1 MSEAT
6 ASKPLLL
13 LVGVP
18 ENYRLGGPAFQRL
31 HEAHAGVAV
40 RILHDPQ
47 AFAEQ
52 VPQADAVIGSRPYL
66 KLTSTALTPAGRL
79 RWVQTTTAGV
89 DQALTPELLAAAHVT
104 ITCIKG
110 PPGPLMAEHAVLLML
125 ALSRNL
131 PVYLRNQQQHVW
143 RREGQDW
150 LPLHG
155 QTIAILGV
163 GSAGSNL
170 ARVCKTGF
178 GMTVLGMSRT
188 PRSHPHVD
196 RAFDKSELPKVLP
209 EADYVVLCLPNTRE
223 TKGIIDGAALGAMK
237 PTACLVNVSRG
248 ALIDEAALIAA
259 MRAGRIAGAG
269 LDVTGVDPIPKD
281 SPLWDLPNTIIT
293 PHIATES
300 VKLSDA
306 VVDFWCE
313 NVRRF
318 AQNQP
323 LLGVMDRQAGY

>member
-1 MSEAT
+1 M
-6 ASKPLLL
+6 ASDGLLL

-31 HEAHAGVAV
+31 HQAHPRVQV
-40 RILHDPQ
+40 RIVHDQ
-47 AFAEQ
+47 AAFAEQ
-52 VPQADAVIGSRPYL
+52 VKQADAVIGSRPYI
-66 KLTSTALTPAGRL
+66 KLATAVAKPGARL

-89 DQALTPELLAAAHVT
+89 DQAVPPELFAAEQVT

-125 ALSRNL
+125 ALSRNF
-131 PVYLRNQQQHVW
+131 PAYLRNQQQHIW
-143 RREGQDW
+143 RREGQEW

-163 GSAGSNL
+163 GSAGGNL

-188 PRSHPHVD
+188 PRAHAHVD
-196 RAFDKSELPKVLP
+196 RAFAQGELLGVLP
-209 EADYVVLCLPNTRE
+209 EADFVVLCLPNTPE
-223 TKGIIDGAALGAMK
+223 TKGIIDNAAFNAMK
-237 PTACLVNVSRG
+237 PTAYLINVSRG
-248 ALIDEAALIAA
+248 ALIDEDALIAA
-259 MRAGRIAGAG
+259 MRAGKIAGAG
-269 LDVTGVDPIPKD
+269 LDVTSTDPIPQD
-281 SPLWDLPNTIIT
+281 SPLWDLPNTLIT

-318 AQNQP
+318 AEEQP
-323 LLGVMDRQAGY
+323 LLGAVDRRVGY

>member
-1 MSEAT
+1 M
-6 ASKPLLL
+6 ASTSLLL

-18 ENYRLGGPAFQRL
+18 ENYRLGGPAFERL
-31 HEAHAGVAV
+31 HQAHPSVQV
-40 RILHDPQ
+40 RIVHDQ
-47 AFAEQ
+47 AEFARQ
-52 VPQADAVIGSRPYL
+52 AARADAVIGSRPYL
-66 KLTSTALTPAGRL
+66 KLAGEVAQPGARL

-89 DQALTPELLAAAHVT
+89 DRVLSPQLLAAQHVT

-110 PPGPLMAEHAVLLML
+110 PPGPLLAEHAVLLML

-131 PVYLRNQQQHVW
+131 PVYLKNQQQHVW
-143 RREGQDW
+143 RREGQEW

-155 QTIAILGV
+155 RTLAILGV
-163 GSAGSNL
+163 GSGGGNL
-170 ARVCKTGF
+170 ARVCKVGF
-178 GMTVLGMSRT
+178 GMTVLGMTRT
-188 PRSHPHVD
+188 RRELPHVD
-196 RAFDKSELPKVLP
+196 RTFGKEELLGVLP
-209 EADYVVLCLPNTRE
+209 EADFVVLCLPNTPE
-223 TKGIIDGAALGAMK
+223 TQGIIDAAAFDAMR

-248 ALIDEAALIAA
+248 ALVDEDALIAA

-269 LDVTGVDPIPKD
+269 LDVTSVDPIPAD

-293 PHIATES
+293 PHVAVES

-323 LLGVMDRQAGY
+323 LLGVVDRRTGY

>member
-1 MSEAT
+1 MTSDA
-6 ASKPLLL
+6 LL

-31 HEAHAGVAV
+31 HRAHPRVEV
-40 RILHDPQ
+40 RIVHDLK

-66 KLTSTALTPAGRL
+66 KLCSGVLKPGGRL

-89 DQALTPELLAAAHVT
+89 DQVMTPELLAAGHVT

-110 PPGPLMAEHAVLLML
+110 PPGPMMAEHAVLLML
-125 ALSRNL
+125 ALARNF
-131 PVYLRNQQQHVW
+131 PAYLKNQQHHIW

-150 LPLHG
+150 PPLHG
-155 QTIAILGV
+155 HTVAILGV
-163 GSAGSNL
+163 GSSGGNL
-170 ARVCKTGF
+170 ARACKVGF

-188 PRSHPHVD
+188 PREHPYVD
-196 RAFDKSELPKVLP
+196 RTFDRTELLKVLP
-209 EADYVVLCLPNTRE
+209 EADFVVLFLPNTPE
-223 TKGIIDGAALGAMK
+223 TRHIIDGAALDSMK
-237 PTACLVNVSRG
+237 PTAYLVNVSRG
-248 ALIDEAALIAA
+248 ALIDESALINA
-259 MRAGRIAGAG
+259 MRAGKIAGAG
-269 LDVTGVDPIPKD
+269 LDVTTEDPIPKE

-293 PHIATES
+293 PHIAVES
-300 VKLSDA
+300 VKLSEA

-318 AQNQP
+318 AENEP
-323 LLGVMDRQAGY
+323 LLGVMDRRAGY